1 MNMSRIPTIG
11 YVPPVRGKDE
21 HVRRLK
27 RLIIWLESDTVGP
40 IGKLTVRVR
49 GFTPQDS
56 HPDGILVDGIDQAK
70 PLIRE
75 LINAAGPSFVEPER
89 SANRTPL
96 DFTVHNEMLVVLV
109 LEGEFWRFR
118 SSNDS
123 IASEKG
129 HGQRYHRLCTW
140 HPDGTDSAVEVS
152 DGNPTRLISF
162 RTGMGKRNRNDESNG
177 PSEEH
182 KFFLYVDF
190 VNPDG
195 RIMPTLIDPN
205 VENKGGPG

>member
-1 MNMSRIPTIG
+1 MSRIPTIG
-11 YVPPVRGKDE
+11 YVPPVKGKDE
-21 HVRRLK
+21 NVRRVK
-27 RLIIWLESDTVGP
+27 RLIVSLESDTVGP
-40 IGKLTVRVR
+40 INQLNVRLR
-49 GFTPQDS
+49 GFTPADAE
-56 HPDGILVDGIDQAK
+56 PYGIEVDGLDAAK
-70 PLIRE
+70 VLVRQ
-75 LINAAGPSFVEPER
+75 LLDAAGPFFEQPKR
-89 SANRTPL
+89 GANRTPL
-96 DFTVHNEMLVVLV
+96 DFAIHNEMLVLLV

-123 IASEKG
+123 VTSEKR
-129 HGQRYHRLCTW
+129 HGPRYHRLCTW
-140 HPDGTDSAVEVS
+140 HPDGETAKEIYDDE
-152 DGNPTRLISF
+152 PTRLISF
-162 RTGMGKRNRNDESNG
+162 RTGMGRRPRPNENDG